1 MYLHNLEEHAFIL
14 KHENASQFADSYT
27 IMALRNWT
35 KLIIHGKE
43 INDTSINE
51 KGVKKK
57 KVGVQK
63 TVTASQKNKEN

>member
-1 MYLHNLEEHAFIL
+1 
-14 KHENASQFADSYT
+14 
-27 IMALRNWT
+27 MALRNWT

-57 KVGVQK
+57 KVGV
-63 TVTASQKNKEN
+63 